1 MAVLTGLSVLAG
13 VGPVYF
19 LVNADLQA
27 AGYGVA
33 LLMSALAGFLVS
45 IAGGWVFSSLPLY
58 L

>member
-19 LVNADLQA
+19 LVNADLQT

-33 LLMSALAGFLVS
+33 LLMSALAGGLVS
-45 IAGGWVFSSLPLY
+45 IAGGCAWLLDSFD
-58 L
+58 